1 MSKFLVFLVLAIVF
15 NAGANIMMK
24 SGVIS
29 QPVKTGEGFI
39 NFVMSYLLNWQLMT
53 GLTFFGVALIFY
65 TKALEKYN
73 LSIAYPMMT
82 SCGLIIVT
90 LWSLLVFGEKLSYFQ
105 FGGIFMII
113 GGIWMLN
120 IS

>member
-1 MSKFLVFLVLAIVF
+1 MNFFLIFLVLAILF

-24 SGVIS
+24 SGVVS
-29 QPVKTGEGFI
+29 GPVKTGEGIISFI
-39 NFVMSYLLNWQLMT
+39 MSYLGNWQLMT
-53 GLTFFGVALIFY
+53 GLVFFGIALIFY

-73 LSIAYPMMT
+73 LSIAYPVMT

-90 LWSLLVFGEKLSYFQ
+90 LWSVLIFGEKLSYLQ